1 MVSISVGLSTD
12 NISLTCELVKMYI
25 PASLHTSLSWPV
37 ELESDSQCLRNP
49 SGDCKCASVFEN
61 FRAHTLQLWLL
72 FTTEASECSYQVSL
86 PHDFGRTNTAS
97 SAAAFKWWIW
107 LLGDL
112 MQRLWLH
119 WGNACSGHWCKKY
132 LSMNLIFTSEP
143 ILQVCWV
150 WQRQCMETQ
159 IGRPSN
165 GRDCWYRVL
174 SLIPVL
180 PNIVLFHYG

>member
-132 LSMNLIFTSEP
+132 LSMNLIFTSGP

-150 WQRQCMETQ
+150 WQRQCMET
-159 IGRPSN
+159 
-165 GRDCWYRVL
+165 
-174 SLIPVL
+174 
-180 PNIVLFHYG
+180 